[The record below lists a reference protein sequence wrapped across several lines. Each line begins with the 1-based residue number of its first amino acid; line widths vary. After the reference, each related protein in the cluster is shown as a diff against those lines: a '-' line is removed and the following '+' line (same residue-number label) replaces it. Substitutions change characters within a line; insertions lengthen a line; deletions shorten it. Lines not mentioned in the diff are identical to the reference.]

1 MRALPPGTI
10 LQLMYL
16 RERLVN
22 IKPGFFIEIGPGSG
36 EISGLLLELGWV
48 GVSHDLNLRT
58 LDRLRDRF
66 KNQISEGR
74 FDARNEDF
82 LKADASSFGRTDL
95 IISCMVME
103 HFSDELENKFVQ
115 RSAELLTD
123 DGFMVGFV
131 PASPA
136 HWGIEDDIAGHC
148 RRYTRDGLRELV
160 DNNGWK
166 IHHCAGLT
174 YLISNFLLPVSNFLV
189 RRSEKF
195 KLVMPDL
202 EKTKASGIRDVR
214 FKTTFPTILSLL
226 LNEYVLLPLHW
237 LQKAFSNS
245 RNSLVLYFEA
255 SPPQFQIKSE

>member
-1 MRALPPGTI
+1 
-10 LQLMYL
+10 MY
-16 RERLVN
+16 RL
-22 IKPGFFIEIGPGSG
+22 IDSF
-36 EISGLLLELGWV
+36 
-48 GVSHDLNLRT
+48 
-58 LDRLRDRF
+58 RD
-66 KNQISEGR
+66 QISEGR
-74 FDARNEDF
+74 FDARKENF
-82 LKADASSFGRTDL
+82 LQTDL
-95 IISCMVME
+95 SSLDKVNLIILCMVME
-103 HFSDELENKFVQ
+103 HFSDELENKFMQ

-123 DGFMVGFV
+123 DGFMVGLV

-174 YLISNFLLPVSNFLV
+174 YPISNFLLPVSNFLV
-189 RRSEKF
+189 RRAEKF
-195 KLVMPDL
+195 KLGMPDL

-214 FKTTFPTILSLL
+214 FKTTFPKNLSLL
-226 LNEYVLLPLHW
+226 LNEYVMLPFHW

-245 RNSLVLYFEA
+245 RNFLVLYFEA